1 MADVHFELTYDF
13 AAPARTVWD
22 ELVDWKGHEKWIPA
36 TQVEVHTD
44 GDPAS
49 IGAEFTAW
57 SGLGRKLALEDRM
70 RVDELA
76 FDDAAASGFCKV
88 AKLGPMITGWASFRV
103 ATSGSGSQLVWTEEV
118 DVPYAPQFVSP
129 VLAKIGVGGFRF
141 GMKRLSKLLSQS

>member
-1 MADVHFELTYDF
+1 MAHVQFDLTHDF
-13 AAPARTVWD
+13 GASARTVWD
-22 ELVDWKGHEKWIPA
+22 ELVDWKAHEKWIPA
-36 TQVEVHTD
+36 TQVEVHTS

-76 FDDAAASGFCKV
+76 FDTDAESGFCKV
-88 AKLGPMITGWASFRV
+88 TKLGPMITGWASFSV
-103 ATSGSGSQLVWTEEV
+103 APSGSGSQLVWTEEV
-118 DVPYAPQFVSP
+118 DVPYAPQFLSP

-141 GMKRLSKLLSQS
+141 GMKRLNKLLAET